1 MLESE
6 LKSSYNNSSSSSSS
20 NSTTLTDRDLVEI
33 QHSGFLLRKG
43 SLGSDNVFVFSHP
56 GLRALQQIMDAS
68 RMKLLV
74 RYTFPYHHFPLLPFP
89 LFRTMMTN
97 ALISYSSMRLYHGNV
112 LFFICLFMRIN
123 RYQDLTFCYF
133 WQLFCYYWQL
143 FCYCCCCCLCCCFT
157 RLSSPFSNHYTLHSI
172 TPPSFFYSLLS
183 DLLSL
188 PCLLTISPSS
198 IILTTSHL
206 LTSSTLNV

>member
-33 QHSGFLLRKG
+33 QHSGFLMRKG

-143 FCYCCCCCLCCCFT
+143 FCYCCCCLCCCFT
-157 RLSSPFSNHYTLHSI
+157 RLSSPFYNHYTLHSI